1 METLIGMLGDVL
13 GKLLIALIMI
23 GVFLHQL
30 AG

>member
-1 METLIGMLGDVL
+1 METLIGMLGGVL

-23 GVFLHQL
+23 GVFLYQL